1 MAGRDKQSFIVRVR
15 ETVTR
20 EYVVDAHTMDEAR
33 SDFHSSDD
41 VSDLEIVDWD
51 VESVEENV

>member
-1 MAGRDKQSFIVRVR
+1 MRVR
-15 ETVTR
+15 ETVIR
-20 EYVVDAHTMDEAR
+20 EYVVDAHDRDEAE

-41 VSDLEIVDWD
+41 VSDIEIVDWD